1 MYNIELNN
9 ETYFCGPLDFAG
21 MKNELETFHIFTE
34 KYINCGIALMNLKA
48 MRNNGIEN
56 KLRKFVSSHFLNHHD
71 QTAINVL
78 CLNNTQILPYKFAFF
93 ALFNS
98 TEQLI
103 KYNNEQNEKYK
114 YNETELINAFYNPVS
129 LHYAGWT
136 KPWHKEYQLT
146 NSAYWWYYAKK
157 SGFYQEILKKYGFK
171 NEEVEAILKITPNN
185 GKLIKYNFN

>member
-1 MYNIELNN
+1 MLPNVDKIIYIDTDVINFQDLSEMYNIKLNN
-9 ETYFCGPLDFAG
+9 DTYICGPLDFAG
-21 MKNELETFHIFTE
+21 MKDELRSFKIFTE
-34 KYINCGIALMNLKA
+34 KYINCGISLMNLKA
-48 MRNNGIEN
+48 MRNNDIEN

-114 YNETELINAFYNPVS
+114 YNET
-129 LHYAGWT
+129 
-136 KPWHKEYQLT
+136 
-146 NSAYWWYYAKK
+146 
-157 SGFYQEILKKYGFK
+157 
-171 NEEVEAILKITPNN
+171 
-185 GKLIKYNFN
+185 